1 MSAPFGSPPPFLL
14 GPDLK
19 EELVDDAVLRE
30 MKRLF
35 VAEEDEDDH
44 LPDVYYDDDV
54 LALSPPS
61 FVVDGWVPRGAFSVF
76 WGKPGVFKTFLLN
89 DMQRCVRRGA
99 PWMTHRTRQG
109 MTVMYQGE
117 GLEQLQP
124 RIEAWEQRY
133 PLRGTQKMWPGV
145 YLDRQ
150 PNISTPEGCARVART
165 VRGLERRHGG
175 GKRVTLLIFD
185 PLVEFMPV
193 SDSGVED
200 MDPVSRGLRALAQ
213 YLGCAVV
220 VGHHSNAEGAR
231 ARGTD
236 HLYMRCAAYVQ
247 MEERSGGR
255 IGVVQHKSKNSAR
268 QGMLLKPEPYG
279 SSVILEPCE
288 ALLAEDYTADRA
300 AEAKSNKTAAAE
312 RKQTQAEGLI
322 IAALEA
328 EAGLAQD
335 ALLKACTGRGVGKAG
350 LEAALAGLIADGR
363 VRTEDGPR
371 KAKKHYRVS
380 A

>member
-200 MDPVSRGLRALAQ
+200 MDPVSRGLRALAVPGLCRGRWAPQ
-213 YLGCAVV
+213 QRRGRA
-220 VGHHSNAEGAR
+220 GAR
-231 ARGTD
+231 RRPPEHALR
-236 HLYMRCAAYVQ
+236 
-247 MEERSGGR
+247 R
-255 IGVVQHKSKNSAR
+255 IR
-268 QGMLLKPEPYG
+268 
-279 SSVILEPCE
+279 
-288 ALLAEDYTADRA
+288 
-300 AEAKSNKTAAAE
+300 
-312 RKQTQAEGLI
+312 
-322 IAALEA
+322 
-328 EAGLAQD
+328 
-335 ALLKACTGRGVGKAG
+335 
-350 LEAALAGLIADGR
+350 ADGR
-363 VRTEDGPR
+363 AIWWADRR
-371 KAKKHYRVS
+371 S
-380 A
+380 AAQEQEQRSAGDAAQA